1 MKKLLE
7 KLYKA
12 RCKATL
18 KKLGEV
24 ACVFESS
31 TYVKY
36 IKPGAKSNAQFKPMQ
51 TIYAA
56 MGLVYGR
63 KWEPT
68 LLVTGFHIS
77 EDENNITVDIYSA
90 RPGCIIGKMGSL
102 IDKLEE
108 VLASAF
114 KTKTKVLLHEEPKL
128 YGMQIVEWY
137 Y

>member
-24 ACVFESS
+24 ACVFKSDP
-31 TYVKY
+31 YVKY
-36 IKPGAKSNAQFKPMQ
+36 IKPGAKTHARFKPMQ
-51 TIYAA
+51 TIHAA

-90 RPGCIIGKMGSL
+90 RPGCIIGKMGCL

-108 VLASAF
+108 VLTSAF
-114 KTKTKVLLHEEPKL
+114 KTKIKVLLHEEPKL
-128 YGMQIVEWY
+128 YGMRLVELY